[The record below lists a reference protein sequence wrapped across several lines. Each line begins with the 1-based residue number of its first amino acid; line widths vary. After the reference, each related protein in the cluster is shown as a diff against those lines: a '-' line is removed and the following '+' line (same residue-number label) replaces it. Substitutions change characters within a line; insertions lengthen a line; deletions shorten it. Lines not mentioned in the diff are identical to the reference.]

1 MNSTQIKCNL
11 PRFFFHKRNSRHF
24 IDVFAERVF
33 TPTREKKSEK
43 ERRGVQEKEGRT
55 ENKEERRKHE
65 GLRKLPTRLLVT
77 TLDKTR
83 IELKGLS
90 P

>member
-1 MNSTQIKCNL
+1 MQFTEVISH
-11 PRFFFHKRNSRHF
+11 RRDSRRHF

-33 TPTREKKSEK
+33 TTPTREKESEK
-43 ERRGVQEKEGRT
+43 ERQRGVKEKKGQI

-77 TLDKTR
+77 TLGKAR
-83 IELKGLS
+83 IKLKGLS